1 MTCRHLLLPLL
12 IGVASAQP
20 PSADDKGSIEGVVTE
35 AATGERLRKAYVT
48 LGDAH
53 LDVPTSVSGADGR
66 FAFTGLAPGDYTL
79 HVKHQD
85 FIDLDF
91 SSNIHLAAGQKIADI
106 RLALTRFAAISGRVV
121 DPDGD
126 PWPNAQAAV
135 FRMGWTKGKRH
146 LQQQS
151 DAAVDDRGEFRIGQL
166 KPGRYYVLAT
176 TQQEGLNLP
185 TAFQPTWYPSDLDPA
200 GASPL
205 VVRAGQEMNGI
216 EVQLKAG
223 VVHRILGRVV
233 GLQRSNGAGPA
244 QSAPEEIMVMMDVGK
259 AGKMTVVRGVS
270 LGVSIRASRSSSLV
284 EDSQVLSGSVKPGGE
299 FEIQGVTP
307 GTYEV
312 RLKDGANEG
321 KTTVVVRDEDVKNVL
336 IQVTPLRSIHGR
348 IRIDG
353 QPDAS
358 LTGVLVSFSSGGE
371 AFEMLEVRAVKEDGS
386 FESPP
391 VAAGRYSVTVTGKT
405 PGPLCVKAV
414 RVGARELPNRL
425 LDTELIGDG
434 PVEVV
439 VGRGGKIRGTLKTD
453 SAAGFANIAVLLIPD
468 DPNAERREFGVL
480 AAVLESD
487 GAFTIQNIPS
497 GEYKLIA
504 WPNLPEGAWLD
515 GDFWREMEGK
525 GLKVPIAESDDRQIE
540 LPLISPAE
548 TAALLARL
556 GIE

>member
-1 MTCRHLLLPLL
+1 MTRRLLVLPLL
-12 IGVASAQP
+12 IGIASAQP
-20 PSADDKGSIEGVVTE
+20 PSADDKGSIEGVVTD
-35 AATGERLRKAYVT
+35 AATCERLRKAYVT

-53 LDVPTSVSGADGR
+53 LDVPTCVSGADGR

-79 HVKHQD
+79 HVKHQG

-223 VVHRILGRVV
+223 GVHRILGRVV
-233 GLQRSNGAGPA
+233 GLQRSDGAGPA

-259 AGKMTVVRGVS
+259 AGKMTVVRGFS

-336 IQVTPLRSIHGR
+336 IQVTPLRSIHGK

-353 QPDAS
+353 QPDAG
-358 LTGVLVSFSSGGE
+358 LGDVFVSFLSGGE
-371 AFEMLEVRAVKEDGS
+371 AVNSLAVKEDGS

-405 PGPLCVKAV
+405 PGLLCVKAV

-425 LDTELIGDG
+425 LDTELIGDA

-439 VGRGGKIRGTLKTD
+439 VGRGGKIRGTLKTEF
-453 SAAGFANIAVLLIPD
+453 AGLAHVAVLLIPD

-497 GEYKLIA
+497 REYKLFA

-525 GLKVPIAESDDRQIE
+525 GLKVTIAESEDRQME
-540 LPLISPAE
+540 LPLISPTE